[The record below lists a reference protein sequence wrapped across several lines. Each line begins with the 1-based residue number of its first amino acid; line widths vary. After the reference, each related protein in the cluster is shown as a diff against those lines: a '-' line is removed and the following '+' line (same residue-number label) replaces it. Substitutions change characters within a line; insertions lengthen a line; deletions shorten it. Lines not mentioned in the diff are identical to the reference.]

1 MNLIYKVGKGLIYL
15 HINKKIKRSN
25 IIKIGQEVLRTESMA
40 LNKLTKNLNKSFVD
54 AVELISQ
61 QNGKLIISGVGKS
74 GNIAAKIAASFTS
87 TGIPAI
93 YLNPVDASHGDMGI
107 IQKNDVL
114 IILSNSGESNEL
126 ADLINF
132 SKKKKLKIISIT
144 STHKSLLAKNSD
156 INLILPN
163 HKEADKLQTIPTTST
178 TMSLA
183 LGDALCCSVLSLRKF
198 DKNSFSELH
207 PGGKIGKKL
216 KTLNEIMDTDI
227 PIIGS
232 NSSIVDAVLVM
243 TEKKYGCA
251 VVLDKNKKIKGII
264 TDGDLRRS
272 IGKINMTEKA
282 TKIMKNKPIIAK
294 SDLLISSA
302 IVLMNK
308 HSITSLIVAKLN
320 KPIGIVNLKKCLDND

>member
-1 MNLIYKVGKGLIYL
+1 MNKS
-15 HINKKIKRSN
+15 KIK
-25 IIKIGQEVLRTESMA
+25 KVGQEVIKLESLA
-40 LNKLTKNLNKSFVD
+40 LTKLSKSLGNDFIK
-54 AVELISQ
+54 AVELISNL
-61 QNGKLIISGVGKS
+61 NGKIIISGIGKS
-74 GNIAAKIAASFTS
+74 GNIAGKIAASFTS

-107 IQKNDVL
+107 VEKSDIL

-132 SKKKKLKIISIT
+132 SKKKKIKIISIT
-144 STHKSLLAKNSD
+144 SIKKSLLSKNSD
-156 INLILPN
+156 INLILPS

-198 DKNSFSELH
+198 DKKSFVELH

-227 PIIGS
+227 PII
-232 NSSIVDAVLVM
+232 NTQSSIVDAVLIM
-243 TEKKYGCA
+243 TEKKYGCV
-251 VVLDKNKKIKGII
+251 VVLDNNKKIKGII

-272 IGKINMTEKA
+272 ISNINMNKKA
-282 TKIMKNKPIIAK
+282 TNIMKSKPIVAT

-308 HSITSLIVAKLN
+308 YSITSLIVTRQN
-320 KPIGIVNLKKCLDND
+320 KPIGIVNLKKCLEND

>member
-1 MNLIYKVGKGLIYL
+1 MNKL
-15 HINKKIKRSN
+15 KIK
-25 IIKIGQEVLRTESMA
+25 KVGQEVIKLESIA
-40 LNKLTKNLNKSFVD
+40 LAKLSKSLDRDFIK

-61 QNGKLIISGVGKS
+61 QNGKIIVSGVGKS
-74 GNIAAKIAASFTS
+74 GNIAGKIAASFTS

-107 IQKNDVL
+107 VEKNDVL
-114 IILSNSGESNEL
+114 IILSNSGESHEL

-132 SKKKKLKIISIT
+132 SKKKKIKIISIT
-144 STHKSLLAKNSD
+144 SSKKSLLSKNSD
-156 INLILPN
+156 IGLVLPP
-163 HKEADKLQTIPTTST
+163 HSEADKLKTIPTTST

-198 DKNSFSELH
+198 DKKSFSELH

-216 KTLNEIMDTDI
+216 KTLSEIMDIDI
-227 PIIGS
+227 PIIQS
-232 NSSIVDAVLVM
+232 NSSIIDAVLMM
-243 TEKKYGCA
+243 TEKKYGC
-251 VVLDKNKKIKGII
+251 VVILDRNKEIKGII

-272 IGKINMTEKA
+272 IEKIDMKEKA
-282 TKIMKNKPIIAK
+282 TSIMKNRPIVAT

-308 HSITSLIVAKLN
+308 HSITSLIIARQN
-320 KPIGIVNLKKCLDND
+320 KPIGIVNIKKCLEND